1 MDLLSAYQEM
11 IKVHGWNGTAGTLGM
26 TKSALEARV
35 YEVKGSGMRVDT
47 ALLIQAYAGTK
58 HFAQAVAHASGG
70 VYIDLPEADCAHG
83 DDLEAKFHELVSV
96 LGQLSR
102 TSYEAKKDGEI
113 DARER
118 AMLEDIAQQMHKTLQ
133 ELMGLMF
140 QVYCRPA
147 VVIRQSSNDG
157 HA

>member
-1 MDLLSAYQEM
+1 MELLQAYQDM
-11 IKVHGWNGTAGTLGM
+11 IKVHGWTGTASTLGM

-70 VYIDLPEADCAHG
+70 VFVDLPSAECVHG
-83 DDLEAKFHELVSV
+83 EDLEAKFHELVYE
-96 LGQLSR
+96 LGHLSK
-102 TSYEAKKDGEI
+102 TAAEAKKDGEI

-118 AMLEDIAQQMHKTLQ
+118 AELEGIAQQMHKTLQ

-140 QVYCRPA
+140 HVYCRPA
-147 VVIRQSSNDG
+147 RKDSTDER
-157 HA
+157 

>member
-11 IKVHGWNGTAGTLGM
+11 IRVHGWNGTAATLGL

-70 VYIDLPEADCAHG
+70 VYVDLPTADDIHG
-83 DDLEAKFHELVSV
+83 EDLEAKFHELVST
-96 LGQLSR
+96 LGDLSKA
-102 TSYEAKKDGEI
+102 SYDARKDGEI

-118 AMLEDIAQQMHKTLQ
+118 AELEDIAQQMHKILQ
-133 ELMGLMF
+133 ELMALTF
-140 QVYCRPA
+140 HVYCRPA
-147 VVIRQSSNDG
+147 VATRQSNNDDR
-157 HA
+157 

>member
-1 MDLLSAYQEM
+1 MDLLTSYQEM
-11 IKVHGWNGTAGTLGM
+11 IKVHGWNGTAATLGM

-47 ALLIQAYAGTK
+47 ALLIQSYAGTK

-70 VYIDLPEADCAHG
+70 VYIDLPTAECSHSE
-83 DDLEAKFHELVSV
+83 DLEAKFHELVGE
-96 LGQLSR
+96 LGTLSK
-102 TSYEAKKDGEI
+102 TYAEAKKDGEI

-118 AMLEDIAQQMHKTLQ
+118 AQLEDIVQQMHKTLQ
-133 ELMGLMF
+133 ELQAVMF

-147 VVIRQSSNDG
+147 ATVRSA
-157 HA
+157 HE